1 MSGIG
6 IVLCCRPNLCWRLRG
21 EPHIHGRH
29 LHAARREPEQSQQL
43 PKVRLL
49 FPWLLFCVMCI
60 SGEAQQEVSNVD
72 AIPMLSGALLA
83 DSFDGPELDTRIWHR
98 PGWMRNDPHLS
109 VEVEQGRL
117 YISGISGPVRKHH
130 HYVGVL
136 SNYFRETDV
145 VLVARMRIQSS
156 FEKPGRIQHH
166 VHLCTGDWPD
176 FFTETMFGKI
186 ESGPPRWFSAYLD
199 KLWEYSGY
207 SEYINPTL
215 SATGKEATEWH
226 EVAIVHESG
235 TNATQNYLVRA
246 EGWKP
251 LGPPHK
257 LQMNHTHVELKVDV
271 EVPDIRVRFDV
282 DDVRLYLNPA
292 QNPATIVV
300 NSRIV
305 NGRPEP
311 PISRLKVR
319 LLENISK
326 KLLGEGITDEGG
338 QARVKL
344 KTDILY
350 PVAATIEVW
359 DDRRA
364 VLRSIVPRNGVQ
376 GLYPGDVWSVR
387 IPPKTER

>member
-1 MSGIG
+1 M
-6 IVLCCRPNLCWRLRG
+6 G

-29 LHAARREPEQSQQL
+29 LHAARRESEQSQQL
-43 PKVRLL
+43 LKVRLL
-49 FPWLLFCVMCI
+49 FPWLLFAVMCI
-60 SGEAQQEVSNVD
+60 SAQAQQDVSTVD
-72 AIPMLSGALLA
+72 AISMLSGALLA

-109 VEVEQGRL
+109 AEVEQGRL

-145 VLVARMRIQSS
+145 VLVARMRVQSS

-176 FFTETMFGKI
+176 FFTETVFGKI
-186 ESGPPRWFSAYLD
+186 DAGPPRWFSAYLD

-207 SEYINPTL
+207 SDYVNPTL
-215 SATGKEATEWH
+215 PATGKESTEWH
-226 EVAIVHESG
+226 EVVIAHQQA
-235 TNATQNYLVRA
+235 TNTTQNYLVRRD
-246 EGWKP
+246 GWKP

-257 LQMNHTHVELKVDV
+257 LDMNHSHVELKVDV
-271 EVPDIRVRFDV
+271 EVSDIRVRFEV
-282 DDVRLYLNPA
+282 DDVRLYLDPA
-292 QNPATIVV
+292 HNPATIVV

-311 PISRLKVR
+311 PISRLRVK
-319 LLENISK
+319 LMENTSK
-326 KLLGEGITDEGG
+326 ELLGEAVTDEGG

-344 KTDILY
+344 KADILY
-350 PVAATIEVW
+350 PVAAKIEVW

-364 VLRSIVPRNGVQ
+364 VLESIVPRYGVQ
-376 GLYPGDVWSVR
+376 GLYPGDVWAVR
-387 IPPKTER
+387 LPPKTER

>member
-1 MSGIG
+1 M
-6 IVLCCRPNLCWRLRG
+6 VLGCWPNLAGRLRRK
-21 EPHIHGRH
+21 PNVQAH
-29 LHAARREPEQSQQL
+29 LIAARRREFDRSFL
-43 PKVRLL
+43 LHKVTMLSPL
-49 FPWLLFCVMCI
+49 FLGWVMLA
-60 SGEAQQEVSNVD
+60 SAQAQQEVFNVD

-83 DSFDGPELDTRIWHR
+83 DSFDGTELDTRTWHR

-109 VEVEQGRL
+109 VEVENGRL

-145 VLVARMRIQSS
+145 VLVARLRVQSS

-186 ESGPPRWFSAYLD
+186 ETGPPRWFSAYLD

-215 SATGKEATEWH
+215 SATGKEGTEWH
-226 EVAIVHESG
+226 EVVIVHENE

-246 EGWKP
+246 GGWKP
-251 LGPPHK
+251 IGPPHK

-271 EVPDIRVRFDV
+271 EVSDIRVRFEV

-292 QNPATIVV
+292 QNPAMIVV
-300 NSRIV
+300 NSRIA

-311 PISRLKVR
+311 PISRRKVR
-319 LLENISK
+319 LLEETSK
-326 KLLGEGITDEGG
+326 ELLGEGVTDEGG

-344 KTDILY
+344 KSDILY
-350 PVAATIEVW
+350 PVAAKIEVW

-364 VLRSIVPRNGVQ
+364 ILESTIPRNGVR
-376 GLYPGDVWSVR
+376 GLYPGDVWAVS
-387 IPPKTER
+387 IPSRNER

>member
-1 MSGIG
+1 MCGIG
-6 IVLCCRPNLCWRLRG
+6 PVLCCRPNLCWRVMGKLLVQHLDSAGRG
-21 EPHIHGRH
+21 SKRG
-29 LHAARREPEQSQQL
+29 QQL
-43 PKVRLL
+43 HKVRLL
-49 FPWLLFCVMCI
+49 FPWLLFWVMCI
-60 SGEAQQEVSNVD
+60 SGEAQQEVPSVE

-83 DSFDGPELDTRIWHR
+83 DSFDGPELDNRIWHR

-145 VLVARMRIQSS
+145 VLVARMRVQSS

-176 FFTETMFGKI
+176 FFTETVFGKI
-186 ESGPPRWFSAYLD
+186 DVGPPRWFSAYVD

-207 SEYINPTL
+207 AELINPTL
-215 SATGKEATEWH
+215 SATGKEGSEWH
-226 EVAIVHESG
+226 EVVIAHRQE
-235 TNATQNYLVRA
+235 TNETQNYLVRA
-246 EGWKP
+246 DGWKP
-251 LGPPHK
+251 IGPPHK
-257 LQMNHTHVELKVDV
+257 LQMNHSHVELKVDV

-282 DDVRLYLNPA
+282 DDVRLYLHPA
-292 QNPATIVV
+292 QNPTTIVV

-319 LLENISK
+319 LLENTSK
-326 KLLGEGITDEGG
+326 KLLGEEVTDEGG

-344 KTDILY
+344 KPDFLY
-350 PVAATIEVW
+350 PVGAKIEVW
-359 DDRRA
+359 DEHR
-364 VLRSIVPRNGVQ
+364 VLLESTISHYGVQ
-376 GLYPGDVWSVR
+376 GLYPGDVWAVR
-387 IPPKTER
+387 IPPKTGR

>member
-1 MSGIG
+1 MIKPSIQAQD
-6 IVLCCRPNLCWRLRG
+6 ID
-21 EPHIHGRH
+21 
-29 LHAARREPEQSQQL
+29 ASRREFEQSHWS
-43 PKVRLL
+43 PKIRLL
-49 FPWLLFCVMCI
+49 FPLFLCWVTCAW
-60 SGEAQQEVSNVD
+60 AQAEHELPIVD

-145 VLVARMRIQSS
+145 VLVARVRVLSS

-166 VHLCTGDWPD
+166 IHLCSGDWPD
-176 FFTETMFGKI
+176 FFTEIIFGKI
-186 ESGPPRWFSAYLD
+186 EAGPPRWFSAYLD

-207 SEYINPTL
+207 AELINPTL
-215 SATGKEATEWH
+215 PATGKEGSEWH
-226 EVAIVHESG
+226 EVAITHRQG
-235 TNATQNYLVRA
+235 TNETQNYLVRA
-246 EGWKP
+246 DGWKP
-251 LGPPHK
+251 IGPPHK
-257 LQMNHTHVELKVDV
+257 LQMNHSHVELKVDV

-282 DDVRLYLNPA
+282 DDVRLYLHPA

-300 NSRIV
+300 SSRIANSR
-305 NGRPEP
+305 PETP
-311 PISRLKVR
+311 LSKLKVR
-319 LLENISK
+319 LLEDTSK
-326 KLLGEGITDEGG
+326 ELLGEGITDEGG

-344 KTDILY
+344 KPDIIY
-350 PVAATIEVW
+350 PVAARIEVS

-364 VLRSIVPRNGVQ
+364 VLQSRIPHYGVQ
-376 GLYPGDVWSVR
+376 GLYPGDVWAVR